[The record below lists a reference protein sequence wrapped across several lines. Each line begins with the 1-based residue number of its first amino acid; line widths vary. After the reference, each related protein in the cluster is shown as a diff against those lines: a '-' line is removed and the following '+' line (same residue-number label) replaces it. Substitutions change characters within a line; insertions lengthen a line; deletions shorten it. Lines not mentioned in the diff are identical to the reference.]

1 MSRRED
7 KVALL
12 HMRDH
17 ATEAVENVR
26 GRDRSDLDNDRIFA
40 LAMIKLVEII
50 GEAAG
55 RVSTPMRDTHKQI
68 PWKQIIGTRHRL
80 VHGYD
85 QIDFDILW
93 KIVSFELPRIS
104 EQLEEILNEDNT
116 NES

>member
-7 KVALL
+7 RVALL

-17 ATEAVENVR
+17 AAEAVENVR
-26 GRDRSDLDNDRIFA
+26 GRSRSDLDTDRIFA

-55 RVSTPMRDTHKQI
+55 RISQTTRESHPYI

-85 QIDFDILW
+85 
-93 KIVSFELPRIS
+93 
-104 EQLEEILNEDNT
+104 
-116 NES
+116 

>member
-7 KVALL
+7 KVSLL

-17 ATEAVENVR
+17 AAEAVENVQ
-26 GRDRSDLDNDRIFA
+26 GRTRSDLDNDRIFA

-55 RVSTPMRDTHKQI
+55 RVSAEMRDTHLQI

-93 KIVSFELPRIS
+93 RILSVELPGIL
-104 EQLEEILNEDNT
+104 EQLEAILAENHK

>member
-17 ATEAVENVR
+17 AAEAVENVR
-26 GRDRSDLDNDRIFA
+26 GRSRSDLDNDRIFA

-55 RVSTPMRDTHKQI
+55 RVSTATRDTHPQI

-85 QIDFDILW
+85 QIDFDIVW
-93 KIVSFELPRIS
+93 RIVSVELPGIL
-104 EQLEEILNEDNT
+104 EQLEAILAEEHKNGA
-116 NES
+116 